1 MTRSRLARF
10 AALLAS
16 LLAVPTSATAG
27 DFPRNPFLADSPNNQ
42 SHWNDA
48 ATDSTPAAVPRGHY
62 CLTAGGAA
70 VAYADTLGIP
80 AYDADV
86 GGKRVVWFFSGTA
99 LRKLHLVD
107 GAFVEIARQPVRM
120 ALPGYR
126 PQSVAAR
133 SALADELA
141 ALLASG
147 DEAAI
152 GTAIARQPNRLQTAV
167 EDQVAQGVLYS
178 LFTRDHGFI
187 GANARGL
194 VRIDNLDPADPFS
207 GLAPPQQ
214 VRLPDSL
221 FDDARARAA
230 TIFPADSVFGLG
242 MTFNGYLVVS
252 TLGGTIATLD
262 RDSFAVIDTYRAPEG
277 EVFTNGFATSPE
289 LGGGAVYIASNRKL
303 YRLAVDDA
311 GRIGT
316 EPESGAWEA
325 AYDPGERLPTGKI
338 ADGTGATPT
347 LMGFGEDDDEL
358 VILTD
363 GARKMRLVAFWRNG
377 LPKDWRQRP
386 GTLSPRI
393 ADQIT
398 VDFGP
403 DFPVVQSEQS
413 VVADDGNAFVINSIL
428 SGGSKPMPISG
439 SFTRGLLAGTVRPL
453 PRGIAMYRWDMRAD
467 RWRAVWQRRDVGT
480 IATVPLLSRG
490 SRMVVLNGTLEAR
503 PGRLFQLGFDRD
515 DGGLVM
521 SIDGGTDP
529 RFNGAFTGL
538 KTDEGGA
545 LMYTT
550 LFGLVRFD
558 VAAMQQAA
566 SPEQAGAAECGG
578 G

>member
-1 MTRSRLARF
+1 MIVAHWKQLAIAVSLAA
-10 AALLAS
+10 AALH
-16 LLAVPTSATAG
+16 PAG
-27 DFPRNPFLADSPNNQ
+27 AQIPRNPFLADSPNNQ

-48 ATDSTPAAVPRGHY
+48 ATDSTAAAVPKGHY
-62 CLTAGGAA
+62 CMIPGGAA
-70 VAYADTLGIP
+70 IAYADTLGIP
-80 AYDADV
+80 AYDAEV
-86 GGKRVVWFFSGTA
+86 GGRRVVWFYAGTA
-99 LRKLHLVD
+99 LRKLHLTEA
-107 GAFVEIARQPVRM
+107 GFVEIARQPVRI
-120 ALPGYR
+120 ALPDYR
-126 PQSVAAR
+126 PQPDAAR
-133 SALADELA
+133 AALAGELTG
-141 ALLASG
+141 LLERG

-152 GTAIARQPNRLQTAV
+152 GALVARQPNRLQSAI

-194 VRIDNLDPADPFS
+194 LRIDNLDPADPFS

-221 FDDARARAA
+221 FDDARTRAA

-242 MTFNGYLVVS
+242 MTFNGFLVVS

-262 RDSFAVIDTYRAPEG
+262 RDSFAVIDTYRAPGG

-289 LGGGAVYIASNRKL
+289 LDGGAVYIASNRKL
-303 YRLAVDDA
+303 YRFAVDAA

-316 EPESGAWEA
+316 GPDSGAWEA
-325 AYDPGERLPTGKI
+325 PYDSGERLPTGKI

-347 LMGFGEDDDEL
+347 LMGFGEGEDQL

-363 GARKMRLVAFWRNG
+363 GARRMRLVAFWRGG
-377 LPKDWRQRP
+377 LPRGWRQRP

-393 ADQIT
+393 ADQMT

-403 DFPVVQSEQS
+403 EYPVVQSEQS
-413 VVADDGNAFVINSIL
+413 VVADDGHAFVINSIL
-428 SGGSKPMPISG
+428 SGGPKPMPVSG
-439 SFTRGLLAGTVRPL
+439 GFVRGLLAGTVRPL
-453 PRGIAMYRWDMRAD
+453 PRGIAMYRWDTRAD
-467 RWRAVWQRRDVGT
+467 RWRAVWRRKDVGT
-480 IATVPLLSRG
+480 VATVPLLSRG
-490 SRMVVLNGTLEAR
+490 SQMVVLNGTLEAR

-521 SIDGGTDP
+521 SIDTGSDP

-558 VAAMQQAA
+558 VAAMQPSA
-566 SPEQAGAAECGG
+566 SPEQAGVAECGG